1 MLLRVHWTASQT
13 MTFSGGPSKTRR
25 LPSRVPLNLG
35 HGASTT
41 SPRPLRLLCVLC
53 VRLFLFSSF
62 LIFLPPAHAQD
73 IEKPTLNID
82 DDVTAFAYAPDG
94 RIVYSARRL
103 FKTKKYDLQRDDIW
117 LAEPGGRHKRLLQG
131 EKYIPS
137 DKPFSYMVD
146 GLAVSPNGKYI
157 LAQLSTISV
166 VDDAGTTQ
174 NERVTLVLDDN
185 GREVKLGGTENIIH
199 DSIDASWL
207 RDSSTILYLFEAIK
221 PNILFSFKYS
231 SVAAGPGGFLFEGRT
246 FLAYDMVPRANAAI
260 AVERDRNLSGPP
272 RLQRLDLLAQ
282 DNQELAT
289 LDDYEGGL
297 TVSPSGKR
305 VAYYIDKEVLEIR
318 DLAAPDHVARIRI
331 GLGSLRWAPDDAAI
345 LLKRAPERKS
355 GDLVWIAV
363 PPLATHA
370 AGQAVPVAETTF
382 NPILHGLAYRD
393 FAISPDG
400 RSLAVVP
407 PGKRNLLVYPLSP
420 R

>member
-1 MLLRVHWTASQT
+1 
-13 MTFSGGPSKTRR
+13 MTFPGAHGQASSPASPFPLDSKRRTSGPSPFSPCPEAFARR
-25 LPSRVPLNLG
+25 SRRVW
-35 HGASTT
+35 
-41 SPRPLRLLCVLC
+41 LLCVLC
-53 VRLFLFSSF
+53 VQLFSLL
-62 LIFLPPAHAQD
+62 LIFSSPARAQD

-117 LAEPGGRHKRLLQG
+117 LADPGGRHKRLLQG
-131 EKYIPS
+131 EKYIRG

-146 GLAVSPNGKYI
+146 GFAFSPNGKYI
-157 LAQLSTISV
+157 LAQLSTLSV
-166 VDDAGTTQ
+166 IDDAGTTQ
-174 NERVTLVLDDN
+174 NERMTLVLDDN
-185 GREVKLGGTENIIH
+185 GREVKLGGTENVIH

-207 RDSSTILYLFEAIK
+207 QDSSTIVYLFEAIK
-221 PNILFSFKYS
+221 PNILFSFKFS
-231 SVAAGPGGFLFEGRT
+231 SVVNGPGGFVFEGRT
-246 FLAYDMVPRANAAI
+246 FLAYDPIPHTNAAI

-272 RLQRLDLLAQ
+272 RLQHLDLLAQ
-282 DNQELAT
+282 ENQELAT

-305 VAYYIDKEVLEIR
+305 VAYYIDKEVLEVR
-318 DLAAPDHVARIRI
+318 DLTAPSRVARIRI

-355 GDLVWIAV
+355 GDLVWIAI
-363 PPLATHA
+363 PPLAVHA
-370 AGQAVPVAETTF
+370 AGQPIPIAETTF
-382 NPILHGLAYRD
+382 NPIFHGLAYRD

-400 RSLAVVP
+400 RFLAVVP
-407 PGKRNLLVYPLSP
+407 PGKRNLLVYPLPP